1 MNDLLL
7 NDIIFIPNVSD
18 RTTLLS
24 GINYQLVCL
33 NASAVQQFKNGL
45 YKEIISQK
53 TNILIDPQTCWLV
66 YPSKREGKNYKELPY
81 SSVDINRIFAEPIY
95 RQNELVNKTI
105 DYQISKNSNILITP
119 YLHINEVQSANL
131 SINTTLL
138 DESILYVKYKKF
150 NNPLFASICLNIN
163 SLMDYSSLRN
173 LISFYTDNSII
184 DNISGYFVTISEF
197 NDRGASLEELTCVT
211 NFISQLSSYKKVIIK
226 NIGSFGLVLN
236 AICNSSYI
244 SSPAGGES
252 FSLINIDSKYK
263 PRRDHNE
270 IIYIPELFDYVNSFE
285 SNRIGYICKC
295 DACQQKITTL
305 ESKTSE
311 RKVHFLLNRENEICL
326 LYKLSSQEKVKII
339 IEKVE
344 KAIYLSEKYIS
355 KGSKLNTAHLYK
367 WKNIL
372 NNADSFNTKS
382 EDDKLEALLVELDKE

>member
-33 NASAVQQFKNGL
+33 NASSVQQFKNGL

-53 TNILIDPQTCWLV
+53 TNILIDPQTCWLT
-66 YPSKREGKNYKELPY
+66 YPSKREAKNYKELPY
-81 SSVDINRIFAEPIY
+81 SSVNVNRMFAEPIY
-95 RQNELVNKTI
+95 RQNELINKTI
-105 DYQISKNSNILITP
+105 DYQISKKSSAIITP
-119 YLHINEVQSANL
+119 SLHINEVQSSNL

-138 DESILYVKYKKF
+138 DESILYVKHKQIS
-150 NNPLFASICLNIN
+150 NPLFASICLNIN
-163 SLMDYSSLRN
+163 SLTDYSSMRS
-173 LISFYTDNSII
+173 LISFYTDDSVV

-197 NDRGASLEELTCVT
+197 NDREASLEELTCVT
-211 NFISQLSSYKKVIIK
+211 NFISQLSFFKKVIIR
-226 NIGSFGLVLN
+226 NIGSFGLILN

-252 FSLINIDSKYK
+252 FSLRNIDSKYK

-270 IIYIPELFDYVNSFE
+270 MIYIPELFDYVNSFE
-285 SNRIGYICKC
+285 SKRIGYICNC

-311 RKVHFLLNRENEICL
+311 RKVHFLLNREKEVSL
-326 LYKLSSQEKVKII
+326 LNKLSSEEKIKVILEKI
-339 IEKVE
+339 E
-344 KAIYLSEKYIS
+344 KAISLSEQYIS
-355 KGSKLNTAHLYK
+355 KGSKLNTNHLYR
-367 WKNIL
+367 WRNIL
-372 NNADSFNTKS
+372 KNGDSFNTKS
-382 EDDKLEALLVELDKE
+382 EDDKLEALLVEIDKE